1 MPQPG
6 RHVRCWDHD
15 REGLPSPV
23 QQRQGLKAPIL
34 ERRSEMTVM
43 KEGMSRLKQVS
54 KQRTGLVKRA
64 TVENVVRVQ
73 LMAMTFFE
81 LNRAFVV

>member
-1 MPQPG
+1 
-6 RHVRCWDHD
+6 
-15 REGLPSPV
+15 
-23 QQRQGLKAPIL
+23 
-34 ERRSEMTVM
+34 M
-43 KEGMSRLKQVS
+43 KEGTSRLKQVS